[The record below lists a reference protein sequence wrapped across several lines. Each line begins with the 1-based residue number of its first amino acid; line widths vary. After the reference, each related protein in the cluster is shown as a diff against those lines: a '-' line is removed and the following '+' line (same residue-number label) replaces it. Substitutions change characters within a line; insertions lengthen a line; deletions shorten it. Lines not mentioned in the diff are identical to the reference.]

1 MSSAFRVPTTEED
14 RHDRRRARALLRRF
28 QGWRR
33 LSPRDGPHLE
43 RDRQHLVHA
52 AHLQYERDPFQR
64 RLRGADRVRAAA
76 DEQLPDALPRHRP
89 ERGGHQPA
97 HRGQPRLGQG
107 QAPRP
112 RVRRRHH
119 LRRVGGAGSTDVEIT
134 PRPGHRPGPDER
146 LQAGWQCR
154 HRIRTDGPGAFPP
167 DRAGAS
173 VSQHPL
179 RMRYIIRMRRGRLAP
194 ALIGLATLLAACGTS
209 TPSTTTGSTI
219 IFGAAVS
226 LTGTQSFEGKLTKQG
241 YDLWLDWIKARGG
254 IVIGNV
260 KHPVDIKYEDDQS
273 KADISATLVQKLITD
288 EKANFILGPYG
299 SSATATDA
307 IVVERNGIPMV
318 EANGAAQAIFS
329 HGYKFTFGVLSPANK
344 YLTGVLDMAA
354 TLSPKPTTIAMLAAN
369 DNFSLEVAKAIADY
383 APTKVMQIVFT
394 KQYPAA
400 APDVS
405 SLISQAKQTNPDIVL
420 NSGHL
425 AEAIA
430 INKSA
435 KQLGLNA
442 KIFAYSV
449 GPSTPDFI
457 SALGSDANYVY
468 DGSQWT
474 PQVKYTPTFYL
485 SVADYVKAYQ
495 AKYGGSDAPD
505 YHVAESTAACLAFQ
519 KAIENAGSL
528 DPSKVRDAL
537 ASLDVMT
544 FFGQIKFDSRGIN
557 IYKPMVVEQI
567 QNGTHYTVFP
577 PSVANGQPQYPT
589 PSWSSR

>member
-1 MSSAFRVPTTEED
+1 
-14 RHDRRRARALLRRF
+14 
-28 QGWRR
+28 
-33 LSPRDGPHLE
+33 
-43 RDRQHLVHA
+43 
-52 AHLQYERDPFQR
+52 
-64 RLRGADRVRAAA
+64 
-76 DEQLPDALPRHRP
+76 
-89 ERGGHQPA
+89 
-97 HRGQPRLGQG
+97 
-107 QAPRP
+107 
-112 RVRRRHH
+112 
-119 LRRVGGAGSTDVEIT
+119 
-134 PRPGHRPGPDER
+134 
-146 LQAGWQCR
+146 
-154 HRIRTDGPGAFPP
+154 
-167 DRAGAS
+167 
-173 VSQHPL
+173 
-179 RMRYIIRMRRGRLAP
+179 MRYIIRMRRGRLAP

-241 YDLWLDWIKARGG
+241 YDLWLDWVKARGG

-307 IVVERNGIPMV
+307 IVAERNGIPMV

-383 APTKVMQIVFT
+383 APTKGMQIVFS

-400 APDVS
+400 APDLS
-405 SLISQAKQTNPDIVL
+405 GLISQAKQANPDIVM

-430 INKSA
+430 INKAA
-435 KQLGLNA
+435 KTLKLDA

-485 SVADYVKAYQ
+485 SVADYVKAY
-495 AKYGGSDAPD
+495 KTKFSSTDPPD

-577 PSVANGQPQYPT
+577 ASVANGAPQYPT
-589 PSWSSR
+589 PPWSSR